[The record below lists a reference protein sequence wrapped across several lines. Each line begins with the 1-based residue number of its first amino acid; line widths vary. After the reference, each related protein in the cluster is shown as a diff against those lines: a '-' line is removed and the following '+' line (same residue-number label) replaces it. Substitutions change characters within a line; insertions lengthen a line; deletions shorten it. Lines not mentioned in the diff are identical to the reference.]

1 MISEEAL
8 APCELG
14 SIVDEA
20 YLVSRPNVGHSEETL
35 VSFLTFSHDS
45 ISAVILVI
53 ISCEHVVYHFQLS
66 SLCSWWSLIWM
77 KVWSFPLSS
86 SCGCCSLRTRCLSE
100 FPGVIVDE
108 GEEVECSVFVPHWS
122 VAPGGLTAP
131 LLCLPS
137 TSSVLILNLRVIDW
151 EKNMKYTLT
160 MSHSFTSVMQIF
172 PHVKY
177 IRAVLIVS
185 CRRSGCLELPVRR
198 TAWAVV
204 NCEQF

>member
-66 SLCSWWSLIWM
+66 SLCS
-77 KVWSFPLSS
+77 
-86 SCGCCSLRTRCLSE
+86 
-100 FPGVIVDE
+100 
-108 GEEVECSVFVPHWS
+108 
-122 VAPGGLTAP
+122 
-131 LLCLPS
+131 
-137 TSSVLILNLRVIDW
+137 
-151 EKNMKYTLT
+151 
-160 MSHSFTSVMQIF
+160 
-172 PHVKY
+172 
-177 IRAVLIVS
+177 
-185 CRRSGCLELPVRR
+185 
-198 TAWAVV
+198 
-204 NCEQF
+204 